1 MLVLDSVN
9 VSAGFCLADGQR
21 TGLVEYL
28 AERAAVHELTDI
40 HHRKY
45 WFLVEQIVNESCT

>member
-1 MLVLDSVN
+1 MLVLDSVS

-28 AERAAVHELTDI
+28 AERAVRELTDI
-40 HHRKY
+40 HH
-45 WFLVEQIVNESCT
+45 